1 MDSAAIDP
9 ELYALI
15 GGAPPIAFVKP
26 TFTSKH
32 LDTKKRATPWSLQTF
47 TNPARSDELAL
58 QHWVRQDQA
67 NTDNQGYY
75 FAKFNRVIDVP
86 EYTNEEYD
94 KYLTDPDWSR
104 EETDYLFSLCRQFD
118 LRFPVIHDRYSFPD
132 RQRSMEDLK
141 ERYYAI
147 QTKLIKVRPHV
158 PGEYPQERQ
167 VLLQQYAFDKAK
179 EVERKQALNAL
190 FNRSREEIEH
200 ERALFIEARKI
211 EQNEMWLSKEREN
224 LLSALQLE
232 QAQQAPATPITPTSA
247 GSANAALSTPGGIG
261 ITGGTAGSPVDA
273 KKKKAVARDEV
284 ASSSNLKKA
293 RRVSNASSAGLLDDI
308 IPEKKE
314 KLVQG
319 IQVRSQQLPVITKQA
334 LQQKVLKALS
344 DLGIGARPNMP
355 TGQVCSKY
363 EQLHHSIVYLVEL
376 RKTVEKM
383 ESDHQSKLQRRQ
395 GGAGFGGRTTS
406 SSSRDKRRK

>member
-1 MDSAAIDP
+1 M
-9 ELYALI
+9 EVGKGLI
-15 GGAPPIAFVKP
+15 GRIF
-26 TFTSKH
+26 FFFS
-32 LDTKKRATPWSLQTF
+32 
-47 TNPARSDELAL
+47 NAL
-58 QHWVRQDQA
+58 
-67 NTDNQGYY
+67 
-75 FAKFNRVIDVP
+75 FAK
-86 EYTNEEYD
+86 
-94 KYLTDPDWSR
+94 K
-104 EETDYLFSLCRQFD
+104 
-118 LRFPVIHDRYSFPD
+118 
-132 RQRSMEDLK
+132 DLK

-273 KKKKAVARDEV
+273 KVRA
-284 ASSSNLKKA
+284 
-293 RRVSNASSAGLLDDI
+293 
-308 IPEKKE
+308 PE
-314 KLVQG
+314 
-319 IQVRSQQLPVITKQA
+319 TY
-334 LQQKVLKALS
+334 LQ
-344 DLGIGARPNMP
+344 
-355 TGQVCSKY
+355 
-363 EQLHHSIVYLVEL
+363 EE
-376 RKTVEKM
+376 
-383 ESDHQSKLQRRQ
+383 
-395 GGAGFGGRTTS
+395 
-406 SSSRDKRRK
+406 